1 MKGMYRPKK
10 TNVVKLKK
18 VSNKK
23 DKRWQT
29 KYIQLVGGVVQF
41 RNGWGG
47 IYYDLSVT
55 SAVPSLL
62 STLQARASY
71 YENVTCTTATLT
83 TIENI
88 E

>member
-1 MKGMYRPKK
+1 MANEAYENSWWGSP
-10 TNVVKLKK
+10 
-18 VSNKK
+18 
-23 DKRWQT
+23 
-29 KYIQLVGGVVQF
+29 VQ
-41 RNGWGG
+41 NGWGG

-55 SAVPSLL
+55 SAIPNLL

>member
-1 MKGMYRPKK
+1 MANEIYP
-10 TNVVKLKK
+10 
-18 VSNKK
+18 VS
-23 DKRWQT
+23 WWGSP
-29 KYIQLVGGVVQF
+29 VE
-41 RNGWGG
+41 NGWGG

-55 SAVPSLL
+55 SEVPSLL

>member
-1 MKGMYRPKK
+1 MANEIYPK
-10 TNVVKLKK
+10 
-18 VSNKK
+18 S
-23 DKRWQT
+23 WW
-29 KYIQLVGGVVQF
+29 GSPVQ
-41 RNGWGG
+41 NGWGG

-62 STLQARASY
+62 SSLQSRATY

-83 TIENI
+83 ELENI